1 MCPQV
6 LSEIGTQSKEFVEVE
21 TQTVDQR
28 PSVSDA
34 ANPLED
40 PKFYK
45 FVMRAVPL
53 LERELELAAR
63 SRAFDGYKLLED
75 EADLG
80 VQKLHV
86 LDNNNNS
93 SSSNMNLNSSMSK
106 SKKKLAEVLMKV
118 SCLTWSNAGSTIAVC
133 YEQVQLLQATF
144 S

>member
-1 MCPQV
+1 MQV
-6 LSEIGTQSKEFVEVE
+6 LNEIGTQSKEFSEVE
-21 TQTVDQR
+21 TQTSDQR
-28 PSVSDA
+28 PSASDA

-80 VQKLHV
+80 VQKLHI
-86 LDNNNNS
+86 LDNNNNNS
-93 SSSNMNLNSSMSK
+93 SSSRSNISSYNYGNNSSSINNNDNMSK
-106 SKKKLAEVLMKV
+106 LFFQFHQ
-118 SCLTWSNAGSTIAVC
+118 T
-133 YEQVQLLQATF
+133 
-144 S
+144 